1 MDKERGGSMSE
12 LFLQHNGQKVK
23 IDYVTS
29 DLHLSHTNIAKY
41 AGRPFDNSKNTYHMD
56 STLINNWNSV
66 VKENDTVLCLGD
78 MALGDMSL
86 SIPMY
91 SQMNGL
97 KYLIPGNHDGN
108 SSIMKKRYKKK
119 VDLLAEWESL
129 YESEFINLPETGVE
143 LSLVINNKEYAG
155 FASHYPP
162 YNDGHH
168 GLNNGF
174 ADKFEAFRPSKPK
187 KDEFILHGHTHS
199 NTFYDTNFK
208 NVFHVGIDAHDL
220 KPVSTAIVS
229 QWFTEYLNN

>member
-1 MDKERGGSMSE
+1 MNQ
-12 LFLQHNGQKVK
+12 LFLHLDNDEKIR

-41 AGRPFDNSKNTYHMD
+41 AGRPFDNTSNTYHMD
-56 STLINNWNSV
+56 STLIKNWNSI

-119 VDLLAEWESL
+119 LEKLAEWEAL
-129 YESEFINLPETGVE
+129 YENEFINLPETGVK
-143 LSLVINNKEYAG
+143 LSLMLDDNVEYKG

-168 GLNNGF
+168 GLNNGL
-174 ADKFEAFRPSKPK
+174 ADKFENFRPSKPK
-187 KDEFILHGHTHS
+187 KNEFVLHGHTHS
-199 NTFYDTNFK
+199 KSLYDTNFK
-208 NVFHVGIDAHDL
+208 NVFHVGVDGHEL
-220 KPVSTAIVS
+220 KPVSVEAIS
-229 QWFTEYLNN
+229 QWFNEYLNS

>member
-1 MDKERGGSMSE
+1 MNQ
-12 LFLQHNGQKVK
+12 LFLYLGDDKKVK
-23 IDYVTS
+23 IDHVTS
-29 DLHLSHTNIAKY
+29 DLHLSHINIAHY
-41 AGRPFDNSKNTYHMD
+41 AGRPFDNSSNTYHMD
-56 STLINNWNSV
+56 SALIANWNSV

-119 VDLLAEWESL
+119 LDKLQQWETL
-129 YESEFINLPETGVE
+129 YKNEFIVLPETGVK
-143 LSLVINNKEYAG
+143 LSLKVSNKEYNG

-162 YNDGHH
+162 YNGGHH

-174 ADKFEAFRPSKPK
+174 ADKFEILRPSKPK

-199 NTFYDTNFK
+199 KTLYDTNFK

-220 KPVSTAIVS
+220 KPVNVETIS
-229 QWFTEYLNN
+229 QWFAEYLLNKD

>member
-1 MDKERGGSMSE
+1 MSE
-12 LFLQHNGQKVK
+12 LFLKYDNQKIK

-29 DLHLSHTNIAKY
+29 DQHLSHPNIAKY
-41 AGRPFDNSKNTYHMD
+41 ANRPFDNSVNTYHMD
-56 STLINNWNSV
+56 STLVKNWNSV
-66 VKENDTVLCLGD
+66 VREEHTVLCLGD

-119 VDLLAEWESL
+119 LDKLAEWDHL
-129 YESEFINLPETGVE
+129 YNEEFIVLPETGVE
-143 LSLVINNKEYAG
+143 LVLVIDGKEHKG

-162 YNDGHH
+162 YNDLHH

-174 ADKFEAFRPSKPK
+174 VDKFESLRPSKPK
-187 KDEFILHGHTHS
+187 KDEFVLHGHTHS
-199 NTFYDTNFK
+199 HDIFENVNGFR
-208 NVFHVGIDAHDL
+208 NVFHMGVDAHDL
-220 KPVSTAIVS
+220 TPVSSEDIAGLFV
-229 QWFTEYLNN
+229 EYLKS